1 MWLKDKRYEAYS
13 NFIATTVVINKYV
26 EEVMAIP
33 HPHNAPRNIPKVEKL
48 GECLGA
54 LFLIGSV
61 EVNAN
66 AVDMHILYGEL
77 ELLLYAMRG
86 INRKNDRAKDL
97 ETAIKNIQEKIAL
110 CRGYTITAMQRD
122 LAKNTSAKGGE
133 KN

>member
-1 MWLKDKRYEAYS
+1 
-13 NFIATTVVINKYV
+13 
-26 EEVMAIP
+26 MAIP

-77 ELLLYAMRG
+77 EPLLYVMRG
-86 INRKNDRAKDL
+86 RNRENDASKDL
-97 ETAIKNIQEKIAL
+97 ETGIKNIQEKIAL

-122 LAKNTSAKGGE
+122 LAKNTSAEREE
-133 KN
+133 KS